1 MGSIFEQLNALAQR
15 EAIKNL
21 DLTTDVELAD
31 AILKL
36 KNELTINLELKADVN
51 DTVHSVAGKQGDVI
65 LNNNDVSGVA
75 PISSPEFLGTPAVQG
90 KGNILTET
98 TAINGGYF

>member
-15 EAIKNL
+15 EAILNL
-21 DLTTDVELAD
+21 DLTTDVELEQ
-31 AILKL
+31 AILNL
-36 KNELTINLELKADVN
+36 KNKIDNSLILKSDII
-51 DTVHSVAGKQGDVI
+51 DSVHSVAGKQGDVI

-90 KGNILTET
+90 KGNILTEM

>member
-1 MGSIFEQLNALAQR
+1 MGSIFQQLNELAQR

-21 DLTTDVELAD
+21 DLTTDIELAE
-31 AILKL
+31 AILNL
-36 KNELTINLELKADVN
+36 KNETTIALELKTNVN
-51 DTVHSVAGKQGDVI
+51 DSVHSVAGKQGDVI

-90 KGNILTET
+90 KGNILTEM